1 MQLDLKISKTITLKQ
16 APLEKFLEK
25 EFEIEST
32 KLQTKSI
39 NLTKK
44 QISSLKDALLINDN
58 ESDNNEIQ
66 IEEDDEFSMIK
77 KQQIKRISE

>member
-1 MQLDLKISKTITLKQ
+1 
-16 APLEKFLEK
+16 
-25 EFEIEST
+25 
-32 KLQTKSI
+32 
-39 NLTKK
+39 
-44 QISSLKDALLINDN
+44 LINDN